1 MPRPAAATVGT
12 GPTEFA
18 QEIDRPEGQP
28 AAVAVGVDGA
38 STCLVTSG
46 EGRPTSAVLLRAA

>member
-12 GPTEFA
+12 GTEFA

-46 EGRPTSAVLLRAA
+46 EGGPTSAVLLRAA